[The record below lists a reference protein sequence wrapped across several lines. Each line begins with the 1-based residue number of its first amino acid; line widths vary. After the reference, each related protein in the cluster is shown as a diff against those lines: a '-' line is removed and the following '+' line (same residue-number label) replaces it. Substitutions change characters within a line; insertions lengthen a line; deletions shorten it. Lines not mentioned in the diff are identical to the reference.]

1 MGLAEHSD
9 LRAPEGEATDV
20 QMMRLNFASKDIEY
34 VILSAVVRED
44 LHLGISQISINTCIA
59 QPPGLGSW
67 NRIWGSRGF
76 FTPSMCYLV
85 AHWMISVLI
94 FACL

>member
-20 QMMRLNFASKDIEY
+20 QMVMLNFASKDIEY

-59 QPPGLGSW
+59 QPQVWDPGIEFGD
-67 NRIWGSRGF
+67 RGDSLL
-76 FTPSMCYLV
+76 PVCAS
-85 AHWMISVLI
+85 
-94 FACL
+94 